1 MFQCNHWS
9 RQLAYA
15 QGYAHG
21 HQRPFYE
28 TRGTRH
34 GGFGVRRPLRYLS
47 YHLDLDASQRRKVAA
62 SFERVKL
69 AREQAKLDRKKCD
82 GNVTDVFLREDV
94 AREDLHKALEQR
106 TQIEQNMQDVIATE
120 LYEIASVLDDE
131 QREEFAHLLR
141 TGVLRL

>member
-1 MFQCNHWS
+1 M
-9 RQLAYA
+9 
-15 QGYAHG
+15 
-21 HQRPFYE
+21 
-28 TRGTRH
+28 
-34 GGFGVRRPLRYLS
+34 
-47 YHLDLDASQRRKVAA
+47 
-62 SFERVKL
+62 
-69 AREQAKLDRKKCD
+69 
-82 GNVTDVFLREDV
+82 